1 MLAKENKEVIQAEMF
16 ALIELLLKTYPEV
29 KYTEIL
35 KLLTQAINMA
45 EVNLLLK
52 GVFNNK

>member
-1 MLAKENKEVIQAEMF
+1 MLTKEDKEVIQAEMF
-16 ALIELLLKTYPEV
+16 ALIELLLKTYPKV

-45 EVNLLLK
+45 EVSLLVK
-52 GVFNNK
+52 GAFNNK